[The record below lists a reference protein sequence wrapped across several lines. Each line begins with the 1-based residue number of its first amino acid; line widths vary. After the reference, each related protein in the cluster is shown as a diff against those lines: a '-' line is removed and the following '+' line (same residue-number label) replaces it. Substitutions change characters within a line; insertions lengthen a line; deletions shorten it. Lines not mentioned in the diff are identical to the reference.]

1 MNGWSRAGH
10 VSRRYMVH
18 IQRCT
23 TQIQQYTTQ
32 APRAVRGM
40 ADRIGLAEYKHQHI
54 LKIAQS
60 TATQYGYTPI
70 HTPIVEYSSIF
81 ERTLGTNSD
90 VVGKEMYK
98 FLDSSNSWM
107 TLRPEGT
114 ASVARAIITNKLEHS
129 MPQRLFYSEPMFRH
143 ERPQRGRQ
151 RQFEQFGVELVG
163 VAHPAADVECVQ
175 LGWDFLRALQVPG
188 QLVLHINTLG
198 DPESR
203 SAYRKAL
210 AQYFGQH
217 RNELSDDSQRR
228 LDTNPLRIL
237 DSKHESDLRI
247 TAAAPAYTSYLTP
260 ASRAHF
266 AFVTNALHKLGIPFT
281 VNPRLVR
288 GLDYYQ
294 HTVWEVACV
303 SDELGRSQATV
314 LAGGRYDGLTSMLG
328 GSRQLPGVGW
338 ASGIERLALVMS
350 DSCVP
355 VPEPPVPVLIIPD
368 RSARETTPDQPLHGT
383 SPDRPSREVKPDV
396 YTYAM
401 RVARDIRKFRSACV
415 VHGTSDSATNHQP
428 LSKQL
433 ATVLARQPTP
443 THVVIVGSHE
453 MELNRVIVRDT
464 LAQTQHEI
472 SIDDLGQAL

>member
-1 MNGWSRAGH
+1 MYGWSRAGYA
-10 VSRRYMVH
+10 SQRFTTQ

-23 TQIQQYTTQ
+23 LQIQRYTTQ

-40 ADRIGLAEYKHQHI
+40 ADRIGLAEHKHQHI
-54 LKIAQS
+54 LTLARS
-60 TATQYGYTPI
+60 TATRFGYTPI
-70 HTPIVEYSSIF
+70 HTPVIEYSSIF
-81 ERTLGTNSD
+81 ERTLGSNSD
-90 VVGKEMYK
+90 VVGKELYK

-114 ASVARAIITNKLEHS
+114 ASVARAIITNKLEHT
-129 MPQRLFYSEPMFRH
+129 MPQRLFYSESMFRH

-175 LGWDFLRALQVPG
+175 LGWDFLRALNVPG
-188 QLVLHINTLG
+188 QLILHINTLG
-198 DPESR
+198 DMESR
-203 SAYRKAL
+203 TAYREAL

-217 RNELSDDSQRR
+217 RDQLSEDSQRR

-237 DSKHESDLRI
+237 DSKHESDLHI
-247 TAAAPAYTSYLTP
+247 AARAPTYTNYLTP

-266 AFVTNALHKLGIPFT
+266 AFVTNALHSLDIPFT

-294 HTVWEVACV
+294 HTVWEVECV

-328 GSRQLPGVGW
+328 GSRKLPGVGW
-338 ASGIERLALVMS
+338 ASGIERLALVMP
-350 DSCVP
+350 DSHVP
-355 VPEPPVPVLIIPD
+355 VPAPAVPVLIIPD
-368 RSARETTPDQPLHGT
+368 QSMLTTDRSV
-383 SPDRPSREVKPDV
+383 REVKPDL
-396 YTYAM
+396 YAYAI

-415 VHGTSDSATNHQP
+415 VHNASDTTKHQP
-428 LSKQL
+428 LGKQL
-433 ATVLARQPTP
+433 ASVLARQPAP
-443 THVVIVGSHE
+443 THVVIVGSNE
-453 MELNRVIVRDT
+453 MELNRVIVRNTID
-464 LAQTQHEI
+464 QTQHEI
-472 SIDDLGQAL
+472 SIDDISQALNTK

>member
-1 MNGWSRAGH
+1 MYGWSRAGH
-10 VSRRYMVH
+10 ASQRYTTQ

-23 TQIQQYTTQ
+23 LQIQRYTTQ

-40 ADRIGLAEYKHQHI
+40 ADRIGVAEHKHQHI
-54 LKIAQS
+54 LTHAR
-60 TATQYGYTPI
+60 TAATRYGYTPI
-70 HTPIVEYSSIF
+70 HTPVIEYSSIF

-90 VVGKEMYK
+90 VVGKELYK
-98 FLDSSNSWM
+98 FLDSSNAWM

-114 ASVARAIITNKLEHS
+114 ASVARAIITNKLEHA
-129 MPQRLFYSEPMFRH
+129 MPQRLFYSESMFRH

-175 LGWDFLRALQVPG
+175 LGWDFLCALKVPG

-198 DPESR
+198 DQESR
-203 SAYRKAL
+203 SAYREAL

-217 RNELSDDSQRR
+217 RDKLSDDSQRR

-237 DSKHESDLRI
+237 DSKHESDLHI
-247 TAAAPAYTSYLTP
+247 TAGAPAYSDYLTP

-266 AFVTNALHKLGIPFT
+266 AFVANGLHALNIPYT

-294 HTVWEVACV
+294 HTVWEVECV
-303 SDELGRSQATV
+303 SSELGRSQATV

-328 GSRQLPGVGW
+328 GSRKLPGVGW
-338 ASGIERLALVMS
+338 ASGIERLALVMP
-350 DSCVP
+350 DEHVP

-368 RSARETTPDQPLHGT
+368 QPVETADRSLTT
-383 SPDRPSREVKPDV
+383 DRPSREVKPDV
-396 YTYAM
+396 YAYAM

-415 VHGTSDSATNHQP
+415 VHNSSDSTKHQP
-428 LSKQL
+428 LGKQL
-433 ATVLARQPTP
+433 ASVLARQPTP

-464 LAQTQHEI
+464 IAQTQHEI
-472 SIDDLGQAL
+472 SIDNIGQALN